1 MTPDAKKVEKSM
13 RMQQKGQVPLGRNP
27 SISAYNGQDFIHDLF
42 FGDRGVAG
50 EIFTLKLWKNL
61 VTKLPVIFV

>member
-1 MTPDAKKVEKSM
+1 MTSDAKKVEKSM

-27 SISAYNGQDFIHDLF
+27 SISACNGQDFIHDLF

-50 EIFTLKLWKNL
+50 EIFTLKL
-61 VTKLPVIFV
+61 